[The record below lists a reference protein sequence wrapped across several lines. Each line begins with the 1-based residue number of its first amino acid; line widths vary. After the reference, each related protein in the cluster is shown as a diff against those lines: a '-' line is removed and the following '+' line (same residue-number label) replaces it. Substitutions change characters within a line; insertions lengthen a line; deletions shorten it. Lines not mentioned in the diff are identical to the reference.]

1 MLQPGRRWL
10 AGWALFLLALC
21 NPALASWAITDLAV
35 LEDAAGSQTIAS
47 VTQPDRAAAFKSA
60 PHGFSA
66 GFSRSA
72 HWMRFTLP
80 APPPDARGRRT
91 VLLEIHPP
99 YLDELQLYLSRP
111 QAPGTFSI
119 KHAGDLLPQT
129 AKEYP
134 YRAFVFQVDFADARP
149 RTVHVRLRTTSSS
162 VLAVRAWQPR
172 HFVAQAAREYA
183 LLGLLLGLFT
193 AALITNLW
201 QSPWR
206 RETIYRRY
214 IAYLLA
220 NMANIIGVNGLA
232 AEFLFPQSPF
242 WANHWVSL
250 GTLSVIIFGTRFYM
264 EALDLA
270 RAQAWMRWLYRVQLW
285 VAVLCL
291 PAPFLDFYPEV
302 ARVVLPLASL
312 TLLIGAV
319 RSVQLW
325 RQKNAN
331 GKLLLLAHL
340 LSLVGS
346 VSVVPTLLGLFPG
359 QLWLIYGFQLGP
371 LGTLVALQLML
382 SQRTRVMQAQLLQ
395 ASLDAEIAEATA
407 RQERAEREHQRHF
420 LSMLTHE
427 LRTPLSV
434 IRMRLGAQEPTLRM
448 QSHARQAVRDIDA
461 IVERCALVSQLED
474 KATQVQRVPCDIG
487 ALVAEVIA
495 LQPPG
500 AAGRISLRLAP
511 DAASAS
517 LSSDLLLLRTIL
529 GNLIDNAL
537 KYAPQGAP
545 VRIDVAAAHH
555 GERPGVAIQVSNP
568 PGVAGLPDPARIFEK
583 YYRAPGAHQQSGSGL
598 GLHIAQALAQRLGGS
613 IECHAE
619 PGVVTFVLWLPL

>member
-1 MLQPGRRWL
+1 M
-10 AGWALFLLALC
+10 FLLALC

-80 APPPDARGRRT
+80 APPPTHGAGAQSCWRSTHPTWTSCSSTCLGPRPRAPSASSTPATCCPRRPRNT
-91 VLLEIHPP
+91 
-99 YLDELQLYLSRP
+99 
-111 QAPGTFSI
+111 
-119 KHAGDLLPQT
+119 
-129 AKEYP
+129 

-270 RAQAWMRWLYRVQLW
+270 HAQAWMRWLYRMQLW